1 MNVVLTGA
9 AGFIGRHVT
18 ATLTARGAHVV
29 GIDRRIWNP
38 LHGERCI
45 VDDVAAPSPATLDAL
60 ASADGVIH
68 LAGRPGV
75 RDDGPDAERARQR
88 DNVVAG
94 RVVLAAT
101 PPRVPVVV
109 ASSSSVYGGA
119 PGRPSH
125 EDDRL
130 APRGSYARSKVA
142 LEALCDRRAEQG
154 GRVSIARPF
163 TVAGE
168 GQRPDMAF
176 ARWIEAARRGLPLTL
191 FGSADNRRDI
201 TDVHDVAEG
210 LVRMLERDVQTTINL
225 GSGTSHRLGDLIQVI
240 AAVVGT
246 SVAVEPAPAH
256 PAEVTATLA
265 DTTRCRELL
274 GLAPSSDVTSLV
286 TRQAGVRELEVVA

>member
-9 AGFIGRHVT
+9 AGFIGRHVA
-18 ATLTARGAHVV
+18 ATLVARGANVI
-29 GIDRRIWNP
+29 GIDRRIWTP

-45 VDDVAAPSPATLDAL
+45 VDDLATPSPATLSAL
-60 ASADGVIH
+60 ASTDGVIH

-75 RDDGPDAERARQR
+75 RDDGPDAARARRR
-88 DNVVAG
+88 DNIAAG

-101 PPRVPVVV
+101 PHHAPVVV

-125 EDDRL
+125 EDDPL

-142 LEALCDRRAEQG
+142 LEGLCARRAEQG
-154 GRVSIARPF
+154 GRVSVARPF

-191 FGSADNRRDI
+191 YGSSDTRRDI
-201 TDVHDVAEG
+201 TDVRDVAEG

-225 GSGTSHRLGDLIQVI
+225 GSGTSYRLDDLIQVVG
-240 AAVVGT
+240 AVLGT
-246 SVAVEPAPAH
+246 EVAVQPAPAH

-274 GLAPSSDVTSLV
+274 DLAPSSDITSLV
-286 TRQAGVRELEVVA
+286 ARQADIRDLEVVA